1 MRWEGI
7 FALWNKRKR
16 FDKTD
21 LIPPRNM
28 LFTLMLA
35 VSADFVK
42 HKGKLAWKQSLT
54 PRRMRQSTVTFAISV
69 DFVKERRTLAR
80 SWRDLNFPISMANIF
95 LLSIQNNSKLVKM
108 FTGAIKASQSRKKK
122 EKRKKKILRFKV
134 LKLKNVDNN
143 NNFI

>member
-1 MRWEGI
+1 
-7 FALWNKRKR
+7 
-16 FDKTD
+16 
-21 LIPPRNM
+21 
-28 LFTLMLA
+28 
-35 VSADFVK
+35 
-42 HKGKLAWKQSLT
+42 
-54 PRRMRQSTVTFAISV
+54 MRQSTVTFAISV
-69 DFVKERRTLAR
+69 DFVKERSTLAR